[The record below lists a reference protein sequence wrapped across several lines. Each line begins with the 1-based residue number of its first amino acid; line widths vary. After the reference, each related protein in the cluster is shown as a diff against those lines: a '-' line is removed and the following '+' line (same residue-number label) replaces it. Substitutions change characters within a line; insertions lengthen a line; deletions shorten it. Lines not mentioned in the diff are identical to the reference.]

1 MKGSEGGSSDIA
13 KRVGAAIARNRK
25 AAGFTQIR
33 VADALGLEKE
43 SVSRIETG
51 ATAPTIFRIEQ
62 FAELFGCPLSAL
74 FGEYRGKSL
83 EDSAELAELMA
94 DLPADAQRAAMRMI
108 SEFAGVVRERE
119 ELRRQ
124 VDFLRVRIAKME
136 RDILNDMLDRETKPS
151 RRKKI

>member
-1 MKGSEGGSSDIA
+1 MRTA
-13 KRVGAAIARNRK
+13 M
-25 AAGFTQIR
+25 T
-33 VADALGLEKE
+33 
-43 SVSRIETG
+43 SR
-51 ATAPTIFRIEQ
+51 R
-62 FAELFGCPLSAL
+62 CPLSAL

-136 RDILNDMLDRETKPS
+136 RDILNDMLDREPKPS
-151 RRKKI
+151 RPKKSDPEPLAAIASLGRFLGRGRLSAGG